1 MSQGARVFVLAHSLC
16 RTRARLGLPLLAL
29 PGFVAGQGF
38 AGLEVSD
45 RQFAGR
51 GEAELRLFAA
61 ACSRARCGLLF
72 DINADLTASGPER
85 AAEIAHARAMVTA
98 AARLGAERLRICVG
112 GQSFSV
118 QRFFRRR
125 RQAPAPLDAAPAVR
139 GPGPWAAAGLMRLG
153 HFARTRLP
161 AGVRGLEGKLRR
173 AAAALG
179 ELGAF
184 AGASGLRLGIE
195 NHWGISGDAA
205 RLASLIA
212 AVASPWVGSC
222 PDLGNFPRGADVED
236 GVRLLAPSAVIVHA
250 KSYGFGADGSERRI
264 DYPRFL
270 PLLRRAGFAG
280 PVTVEYEG
288 LGDDLAGCLKTR
300 DLVAR
305 LWPEP
310 AGR

>member
-1 MSQGARVFVLAHSLC
+1 
-16 RTRARLGLPLLAL
+16 
-29 PGFVAGQGF
+29 
-38 AGLEVSD
+38 
-45 RQFAGR
+45 
-51 GEAELRLFAA
+51 
-61 ACSRARCGLLF
+61 
-72 DINADLTASGPER
+72 
-85 AAEIAHARAMVTA
+85 
-98 AARLGAERLRICVG
+98 
-112 GQSFSV
+112 
-118 QRFFRRR
+118 
-125 RQAPAPLDAAPAVR
+125 
-139 GPGPWAAAGLMRLG
+139 MRLG

-205 RLASLIA
+205 RLAGLIA

-222 PDLGNFPRGADVED
+222 PDLGNFPRGADVEA

-250 KSYGFGADGSERRI
+250 KSYAFGADGSERRI
-264 DYPRFL
+264 DYPRLL
-270 PLLRRAGFAG
+270 PLFRRAGFAG

-288 LGDDLAGCLKTR
+288 LGDDLDGCLKTR

-310 AGR
+310 AWR